1 MAEDIRKTQ
10 EQKDESA
17 GLGTLI
23 GFGAAAAI
31 PFLRPFRNVGKV
43 KRAISTL
50 AEKNAARTTVN
61 EQLMPKLLPAP
72 REGIKALPPGK
83 IKYQVVRKEPQIANP
98 LVNDR
103 EALLKANALKTFD
116 EQNPQLMFGSSLYD
130 QIKTFPKEKA
140 SVDDWLRYFK
150 SKQNVRY
157 NDGRS
162 ASIDT
167 EELFDSNI
175 AAFDKSGGLVG
186 GLLKRA
192 QLLNMEVDK
201 NLLMRQV
208 YKNPFNELE
217 LLKFKTPSGL
227 NTSAAAIKT
236 DVEKVM
242 KVLETKY
249 KDQSGFPVMDQAL
262 GGLRTSLNNFEN
274 SIRTISEGGSRESI
288 KDAAF
293 TIRNKL
299 RSTLAQLTD
308 PQDQA
313 IVNNAIRTLNGAS
326 EDIMTAVTRTK
337 LPVHATNS
345 EYGTYRLRGEDN
357 PGEFVWKFK
366 ESPKTINDNDVLNR
380 SHRFGKYPIVHAM
393 YGTRYT
399 PQGQKVISINEIQAD
414 IQQKVADYVKKGKA
428 RSNPYGREGEAVLL
442 LGDKGLQAQRD
453 IIDRVMKKGIYATDD
468 ELFEMH
474 KAFNNIKSQRSMI
487 KKGLDVLP
495 EKELTSYLPFYN
507 NKNYT
512 DLALK
517 TVIKEGADDGA
528 QWVSVVPVEY
538 LERGNGAVLGNQI
551 AYGFSNGAGA
561 FKKGEAVIPEL
572 MRKLAKQYKTEAKII
587 QVSKSDPKKPYKVV
601 VESNVSRYD
610 GTLSTGNRGPAIENY
625 STDIHR
631 GAYSTM
637 EEAERVARGLGGR
650 VEYIAAED
658 PNNYLNMFGLRISPD
673 MVNKPMK
680 LYKAKGGLIENIFKP
695 L

>member
-1 MAEDIRKTQ
+1 MADEVTKIQ
-10 EQKDESA
+10 EKKDESA
-17 GLGTLI
+17 GLGTLL
-23 GFGAAAAI
+23 GFGALAVV

-43 KRAISTL
+43 KRALSTL
-50 AEKNAARTTVN
+50 TEKNAARTTVN

-83 IKYQVVRKEPQIANP
+83 IKYQVVKREPQITNP

-103 EALLKANALKTFD
+103 EALLKANALKAFD
-116 EQNPQLMFGSSLYD
+116 DQDPQLMFGSSLYD
-130 QIKTFPKEKA
+130 QIKIFPKEKA
-140 SVDDWLRYFK
+140 SVDDWLKYFK
-150 SKQNVRY
+150 SKQNVKY

-208 YKNPFNELE
+208 YKNPFNELQ
-217 LLKFKTPSGL
+217 LSKFKTPSGL

-249 KDQSGFPVMDQAL
+249 KDETGFPVMGETL
-262 GGLRTSLNNFEN
+262 GGLTTGLNNFEN
-274 SIRTISEGGSRESI
+274 SIRTLSQGGSRESI
-288 KDAAF
+288 KDAALML
-293 TIRNKL
+293 RNNL
-299 RSTLAQLTD
+299 RRTLTKLTD

-326 EDIMTAVTRTK
+326 EDIMTAVTKTK

-345 EYGTYRLRGEDN
+345 EYGVYRLRGEDN
-357 PGEFVWKFK
+357 PGEIAWRFK
-366 ESPKTINDNDVLNR
+366 DTPKTINDNNVLDR

-414 IQQKVADYVKKGKA
+414 IQQKVFDYVKQGKA
-428 RSNPYGREGEAVLL
+428 RVNPYGKEGEAVLL
-442 LGDKGLQAQRD
+442 LGDNGLQTQRD
-453 IIDRVMKKGIYATDD
+453 IIDKVIKKGIYATDD

-474 KAFNNIKSQRSMI
+474 KAFNTLKSQRALI

-538 LERGNGAVLGNQI
+538 LDRANGAVLGNQI

-601 VESNVSRYD
+601 AESRVNRYD
-610 GTLSTGNRGPAIENY
+610 GTQDNKGPSIETYTN
-625 STDIHR
+625 DIHR
-631 GAYSTM
+631 GAYATK
-637 EEAERVARGLGGR
+637 EEAERAARGMGGR

-658 PNNYLNMFGLRISPD
+658 PNNYLNMFALRISPD

-680 LYKAKGGLIENIFKP
+680 LYKSKGGLIENIFKP